1 MPVGSAGH
9 TNMSWRGRD
18 KGLSIPCQVLPSLQA
33 AFTKSRFKQQPQPA
47 QCWSLIEKSTS

>member
-9 TNMSWRGRD
+9 TTMSWRGRD

-33 AFTKSRFKQQPQPA
+33 AFTKSCFKQQPQPA